1 MFFRCYCRDSAT
13 LRPMADRKKHTF
25 KFLTSNPTKQMMT
38 LICSGLGFLIGVVVG
53 IVIQS
58 EDGPDREDFE

>member
-1 MFFRCYCRDSAT
+1 
-13 LRPMADRKKHTF
+13 MADRKKHTF
-25 KFLTSNPTKQMMT
+25 KILNLNPTKQMMT
-38 LICSGLGFLIGVVVG
+38 LICSGLGFLIGIVVG